1 MGAKRLKRD
10 AQSIG
15 RAVEGYR
22 KTAPFSSVRR
32 LARVSGPTA
41 LFFRNSAGLAG
52 GAWPQLGESL
62 ALIERS

>member
-10 AQSIG
+10 AQSVG
-15 RAVEGYR
+15 KAVAGYL
-22 KTAPFSSVRR
+22 KTAPLSSVRR
-32 LARVSGPTA
+32 LVRVSGPTA
-41 LFFRNSAGLAG
+41 LFFRNSAGPAG